1 MNIWIIA
8 KNTVGGRG
16 VANILLLSLGTK
28 KIISGLIW
36 CGNVTYV
43 LMPATSDIEKWCK
56 QHYVDSP
63 RTMYGIMSDT
73 WKRNFDSI
81 IMTEKVYIHYKLCE

>member
-1 MNIWIIA
+1 MTDYIG
-8 KNTVGGRG
+8 K
-16 VANILLLSLGTK
+16 TK
-28 KIISGLIW
+28 KKIW
-36 CGNVTYV
+36 NNNVWEDVTYV

-56 QHYVDSP
+56 QHYGDSP
-63 RTMYGIMSDT
+63 RTMYGSMSDT